1 MSDKSIEELLK
12 QKKIFQIIN
21 SRIVQ
26 TGPQTPLS
34 EVIQLMVEAKSGY
47 AVISE
52 NEKVVGIFTE
62 TDVTRKILSQS
73 IDLNSPVSS
82 FMTSN
87 PTLLTP
93 TDTVGEAIDIMA
105 KKTIYHLPLV
115 DENTKLKGML
125 SVRTLI
131 RFLAEYYPNEVYNLP
146 PDPSQ
151 VASESEGG

>member
-1 MSDKSIEELLK
+1 MI
-12 QKKIFQIIN
+12 
-21 SRIVQ
+21 Q

-34 EVIQLMVEAKSGY
+34 EVIELMVETKSGY
-47 AVISE
+47 AVITD

-62 TDVTRKILSQS
+62 TDVTRKILGKSV
-73 IDLNSPVSS
+73 DLSTPVCNYMS
-82 FMTSN
+82 SN
-87 PTLLTP
+87 PTLLTL

-105 KKTIYHLPLV
+105 KKSIYHLPLV
-115 DENTKLKGML
+115 DEHVNLKGML

-151 VASESEGG
+151 VASELDGG